1 VLKSYA
7 SAAGTY
13 IVQYRGYVI
22 EVSREPTGWRAGVHP
37 RNADLPILRQNAIQ
51 ACDQDEA
58 IVEAMDRVDG
68 LLRH

>member
-1 VLKSYA
+1 MLKSYA

-22 EVSREPTGWRAGVHP
+22 EVSRELTGWCAGVHP
-37 RNADLPILRQNAIQ
+37 RNADLPILRHNAIQ

>member
-1 VLKSYA
+1 MLKSYA
-7 SAAGTY
+7 TAAGTY

-37 RNADLPILRQNAIQ
+37 RNADLPILRRNAIQ
-51 ACDQDEA
+51 AGDQDEA
-58 IVEAMDRVDG
+58 IIEAMDRVDG